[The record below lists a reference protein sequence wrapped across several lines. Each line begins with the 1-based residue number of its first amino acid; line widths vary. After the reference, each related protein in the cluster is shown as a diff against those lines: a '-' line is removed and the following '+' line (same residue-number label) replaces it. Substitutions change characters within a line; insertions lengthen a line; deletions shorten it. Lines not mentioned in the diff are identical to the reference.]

1 MSLGNRGGGRPRK
14 SAAAKALAGT
24 ARPDR
29 AIKPLAAGDPLAV
42 LTPPKALS
50 REAKAEWRELAPQ
63 VHRLGLLTQTT
74 AQSFKLLCQVL
85 GTVRQM
91 EAVLADGMTVVNDKG
106 VRRSRPEVHIL
117 QNARAQARALLES
130 WGLSPRSRQNVD
142 VTPRGQIPPLTG
154 FTPTLVKDGEP
165 QTQTLRQFLL
175 EGDAM
180 HAENLKKYDAFHN
193 KEKSKK

>member
-1 MSLGNRGGGRPRK
+1 MSIGNRGGGRPRK

-29 AIKPLAAGDPLAV
+29 AIKPPAAGDPLAV

-50 REAKAEWRELAPQ
+50 REAKAEWRELAPRVQ
-63 VHRLGLLTQTT
+63 RLGLLTTT
-74 AQSFKLLCQVL
+74 TVQSFKLLCQTL

-91 EAVLADGMTVVNDKG
+91 EAVLALDGMTELNSKG
-106 VRRSRPEVHIL
+106 VRRTRPEVHIL

-165 QTQTLRQFLL
+165 RQQTLREILADD
-175 EGDAM
+175 GPGPA
-180 HAENLKKYDAFHN
+180 KK
-193 KEKSKK
+193 